1 MFVIA
6 SGEANVY
13 GSSYYWNL
21 RISSFKQ
28 VACLIL
34 QGIVNNTSVHF
45 ENYWKSDGFW
55 IWKIQVQGSSP
66 IGWNCRRF
74 SLVPF
79 YRIHRIKKRGG
90 FRLVLRINRYIFFG
104 GKRSHWSIWIVA
116 MNSNFSGQF
125 WMLAGRLHRSFLV
138 HHFRSRNF
146 RWRHH
151 PPHNPPQ
158 MRLELSPYTT
168 YVLDQVL
175 STCITFSLRPQYDDA
190 IRTTTLVRS
199 CHVKVEFH

>member
-1 MFVIA
+1 M
-6 SGEANVY
+6 
-13 GSSYYWNL
+13 
-21 RISSFKQ
+21 RP
-28 VACLIL
+28 
-34 QGIVNNTSVHF
+34 VHF
-45 ENYWKSDGFW
+45 ENFWRNDGFW
-55 IWKIQVQGSSP
+55 IWKNTSAGFFSDWLELSKVFIGSVLPNS
-66 IGWNCRRF
+66 
-74 SLVPF
+74 S
-79 YRIHRIKKRGG
+79 HKKRGG

-116 MNSNFSGQF
+116 MNSNFSGKF

-151 PPHNPPQ
+151 PLHNPPQ